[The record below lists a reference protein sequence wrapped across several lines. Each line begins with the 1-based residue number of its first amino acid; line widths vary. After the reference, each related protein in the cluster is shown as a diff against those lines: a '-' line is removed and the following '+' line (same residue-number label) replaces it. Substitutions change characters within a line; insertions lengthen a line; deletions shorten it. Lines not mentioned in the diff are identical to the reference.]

1 MTLDHLVRAGRRQA
15 SAGDETAQGS
25 AMLEAIRASG
35 IEFIVALPDITTV
48 QALLKPL
55 VEAQAPRVVR
65 VCKEAEGV
73 GILAGL
79 SYTDVRGLLL
89 MQSTG
94 LLDCINALRA
104 DACEYGLPICMMVGL
119 IGKEPDRAPAASESV
134 GVRIVEPILDAMGI
148 RHVLIETKADV
159 AKIQPAVE
167 TAYATSTPVAL
178 LIGRPPAAS

>member
-1 MTLDHLVRAGRRQA
+1 MP
-15 SAGDETAQGS
+15 GDDTARGS
-25 AMLEAIRASG
+25 AILDAVRASG
-35 IEFIVALPDITTV
+35 VKIVVALPDITTV

-55 VEAQAPRVVR
+55 LSEQAPRVVR

-94 LLDCINALRA
+94 LLECINALRA
-104 DACEYGLPICMMVGL
+104 DACEYGLPICMMIGL
-119 IGKEPDRAPAASESV
+119 IGKEPDRAPAASDSF

-148 RHVLIETKADV
+148 RHVLIETGEDV
-159 AKIQPAVE
+159 DQIRPAIDK
-167 TAYATSTPVAL
+167 AYATSRPVAL
-178 LIGRPPAAS
+178 LVGRPPLAS